1 MKELVKIY
9 DAYKKFDGEIV
20 PIKINWSS
28 IGAVSIEEA
37 QQFCWELQHKI
48 VEARKRKDEEFV
60 SDSVCMNMLKEYS
73 KKLGLKQP
81 ITLSTLIESH
91 QYLREQNQKSNEQR
105 NEEIKKQLENLKQ
118 IQLNDDW
125 IRIDTLR
132 KMSIQELSD
141 LLGN

>member
-9 DAYKKFDGEIV
+9 DAYKKFDGETV

-48 VEARKRKDEEFV
+48 SEARKRKDEEFV

-73 KKLGLKQP
+73 EKLGLDQP

-91 QYLREQNQKSNEQR
+91 SYLREQNQKSNEQR

-118 IQLNDDW
+118 IQLSDDW